1 MFARGI
7 FLILVFAFCGSVFG
21 QGTPGKKNSRPA
33 ETGKPEEVPVLSAQ
47 APVYFYDFWKPEFV
61 VSKVHIEHDEN
72 GIGRIVFSKKDLDE
86 DLIREIALSQTTIER
101 LKIHWANLN
110 FLKSDS
116 NYQSERDYA
125 HLGTMKL
132 RMKRDE
138 LDRSAEFNWT
148 ENPDALAI
156 TEEYKKISNQYIWIF
171 DIELAR
177 RNQPLESP
185 RIMKQL
191 DSYLRRDR
199 ISDPPEIV
207 PYLIKMSEDEQ
218 FPLITRN
225 HAKRL
230 ADSILKRRRTDSSL
244 DELLKRRSL

>member
-1 MFARGI
+1 MFARA
-7 FLILVFAFCGSVFG
+7 FFLVFVFASCGFIYG
-21 QGTPGKKNSRPA
+21 QTAPLKKNARPA
-33 ETGKPEEVPVLSAQ
+33 ETEKTEENTVPAAQ
-47 APVYFYDFWKPEFV
+47 TPVYFYEFHKPEFV

-72 GIGRIVFSKKDLDE
+72 GLGLIIFSKNDLDE
-86 DLIREIALSQTTIER
+86 DLSSRISLSQTTIER
-101 LKIHWANLN
+101 LKTHWANLN
-110 FLKSDS
+110 FLKSNT
-116 NYQSERDYA
+116 NYQSEREYA

-132 RMKRDE
+132 QMKSDE
-138 LDRSAEFNWT
+138 LERSTEFNWT
-148 ENPDALAI
+148 EDPDALAI
-156 TEEYKKISNQYIWIF
+156 TEEYKKIANQYIWMF

-207 PYLIKMSEDEQ
+207 PYLLKLSEDEQ
-218 FPLITRN
+218 YPLITRN

-230 ADSILKRRRTDSSL
+230 ANSILKKKKD
-244 DELLKRRSL
+244 